1 MHRLRA
7 VGRVVAAV
15 SLVAAGAVAG
25 AGSAAADQTLTAS
38 PLQVT
43 FVQAE
48 FATHYKVDAS
58 DSAGLPIT
66 YAWTLTPPTVDPAC
80 NNYGNLTSSSNEFI
94 WRHGDQD
101 HCDHTKQ
108 GALGHL
114 GIVSVVVSDASS
126 RCSGSYGGTE
136 GANGSP
142 TASVPLTCTAVAGAP
157 PLTASTAGTSSS
169 TATPTA
175 AVPSS
180 AASATSTAVH
190 TSSGGGLQWLVVVL
204 IAVGL
209 LGLGLVGWRWR
220 RGHGTEQDF
229 VYPDYSPGAGDD
241 AVERPPLEPPVLP
254 TLVGSLTPPVVGVVT
269 TDDPLD
275 TDDDDT
281 DCSQLR
287 ARCAQLSAEAAQARA
302 NAAQAQAT
310 SAAAAAELATATAAL
325 TAAQRAAAAADH
337 PDPGESWMED
347 AETGERVTE
356 HDLMLQRTDEA
367 ATGEIHLDDPAH
379 RAQLRQQERD
389 RAHQALTAAQ
399 SNERAA
405 HGRADQ
411 ASAAAAAAQAAA
423 ATVQAEANAACAAA
437 DECDKAATA
446 VPTAAAAAPTPAPT
460 TLTSP
465 PVSPP
470 ISPPVSPPISPPV
483 SPPSTPPSTP
493 PVVPPTVSRPD
504 CEDGCEPRV
513 EEASID
519 VQMFLVWAGNVAISG
534 AFQFSA
540 DDVADALARFEKW
553 KVIADI
559 GEFVEGFAGSGGD
572 LVSGHVGIDA
582 FLNVATEGSNQ
593 WNPFEWGNP
602 IDLQGMAE
610 DSTIDALKKLI
621 AKVNPLRTLGTW
633 TMSCPLVRVH
643 VTCTRTYEC
652 RGGYW
657 VLIAHQFVVAYGE
670 KIRDVTSPPRDN
682 WDHDN
687 PGRGAVETRSWL
699 YRYFSNQN
707 RAALQKIAQMAKL
720 CAAAK

>member
-7 VGRVVAAV
+7 VGRA
-15 SLVAAGAVAG
+15 VAAGSLAATSAAFG
-25 AGSAAADQTLTAS
+25 AGSATADQTLTPS

-43 FVQAE
+43 FVPSE
-48 FATHYKVDAS
+48 FATHYEVGAT
-58 DSAGLPIT
+58 DSAGLAIT
-66 YAWTLTPPTVDPAC
+66 YAWTLTPPTADPAC
-80 NNYGNLTSSSNEFI
+80 NNHGNLTSSSNEFI

-114 GIVSVVVSDASS
+114 GIVSVVVSDTSS
-126 RCSGSYGGTE
+126 SCSASYGGTE

-142 TASVPLTCTAVAGAP
+142 TASVPLTCTALAGAP
-157 PLTASTAGTSSS
+157 PLTASIAGTPSSA
-169 TATPTA
+169 ATPTG

-180 AASATSTAVH
+180 AASATSIAAQ
-190 TSSGGGLQWLVVVL
+190 TSSGGGQQWIVVVL
-204 IAVGL
+204 VAVGL
-209 LGLGLVGWRWR
+209 VGLGILGWRWR
-220 RGHGTEQDF
+220 RGHDTEQDF
-229 VYPDYSPGAGDD
+229 VYPDYSPGGGDD
-241 AVERPPLEPPVLP
+241 PVERQPLEPPVLP
-254 TLVGSLTPPVVGVVT
+254 PLVGPLTPPVVGVVT

-302 NAAQAQAT
+302 NAAQAQAAST
-310 SAAAAAELATATAAL
+310 AAAAELAAATAAL

-347 AETGERVTE
+347 AETGERITE

-411 ASAAAAAAQAAA
+411 ASVTAAAAQAAA
-423 ATVQAEANAACAAA
+423 ATSQAEANAACAVA
-437 DECDKAATA
+437 DECDKAA
-446 VPTAAAAAPTPAPT
+446 AAAVTASPVSPPVI
-460 TLTSP
+460 P

-470 ISPPVSPPISPPV
+470 VIPPVSPPVIPPV
-483 SPPSTPPSTP
+483 SPPVIP
-493 PVVPPTVSRPD
+493 PVSPPVIPPTASRPD

-534 AFQFSA
+534 AFQFSE

-553 KVIADI
+553 KMIADI

-582 FLNVATEGSNQ
+582 FLNVATEGFNQ

-621 AKVNPLRTLGTW
+621 AKVNPLRILGTW

-657 VLIAHQFVVAYGE
+657 VLTAHQFVVAYGE

-687 PGRGAVETRSWL
+687 PGRGAAETKSWL